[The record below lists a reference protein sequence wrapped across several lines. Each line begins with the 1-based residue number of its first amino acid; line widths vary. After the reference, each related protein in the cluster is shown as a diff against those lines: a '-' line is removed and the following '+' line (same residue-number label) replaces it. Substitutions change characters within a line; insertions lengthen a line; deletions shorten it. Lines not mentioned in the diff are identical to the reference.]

1 MIAIDC
7 LSPSLPQVRVA
18 EDPATGC
25 VLISLHLPP
34 PNQVRLKL
42 HNTTPLHFVVR
53 QVHAPAG
60 ARPLRLEPN
69 AEVPWAWHDPS
80 AEPALMVHP
89 IIQLAKYGS
98 VARLFALGTALGRSG
113 KLTRASAQYGA
124 QYGRYRMEGPGRSRE
139 GPGTEYKISSVE
151 ILASMFVGSPQREVC
166 IDCS

>member
-1 MIAIDC
+1 M
-7 LSPSLPQVRVA
+7 A

-34 PNQVRLKL
+34 RNQVRLML
-42 HNTTPLHFVVR
+42 HNTTRLHFVVR

-89 IIQLAKYGS
+89 IIPAQYGS
-98 VARLFALGTALGRSG
+98 VARLLMLGRSG
-113 KLTRASAQYGA
+113 KLTRASAQYG
-124 QYGRYRMEGPGRSRE
+124 RFREGPGRSRE

-151 ILASMFVGSPQREVC
+151 ILASMFVGSPQREVHC
-166 IDCS
+166 ALRVDGL